1 MSSGCSVEAT
11 KKKHA
16 EHCPRCGRVGK
27 KVTLTTVG
35 AMAETSVEF
44 FKLSAAEYRI
54 CRTVDCAVVYFAPG
68 IAIEKSEP
76 RVPVNFKEKN
86 YEGPVC
92 YCFNHT
98 VTDIRAEIQTKG
110 HSTAQRMITQEVK
123 AGRCACEVKNPAG
136 ACCLG
141 DIARAVQAV
150 MAQVRDRRA
159 ALQSTGGK
167 RCQNETP
174 RSC

>member
-1 MSSGCSVEAT
+1 MAKTEVEA
-11 KKKHA
+11 
-16 EHCPRCGRVGK
+16 V
-27 KVTLTTVG
+27 
-35 AMAETSVEF
+35 
-44 FKLSAAEYRI
+44 KLSAREYQL
-54 CRTVDCAVVYFAPG
+54 CRNHDCPVVYYAG
-68 IAIEKSEP
+68 EVQLEKTDL
-76 RVPVNFKEKN
+76 RVPVNFKERN

-98 VTDIRAEIQTKG
+98 VTDVRAEIQTKG

-141 DIARAVQAV
+141 DITRAVQAV

-159 ALQSTGGK
+159 ALQSIGGK
-167 RCQNETP
+167 AVPKWNAQALLKLSKLFINREFQRNLAQT
-174 RSC
+174 SHDFL